1 VTNLGSRLKCL
12 LKVLQHLLRQLIC
25 LKIFFL
31 SRSCRHGYPVAPLIY
46 KLQAGKNDLKEIKLP
61 GELGGA
67 ELENKISMLTD
78 DTQLFNKYER
88 YVGK

>member
-1 VTNLGSRLKCL
+1 V
-12 LKVLQHLLRQLIC
+12 
-25 LKIFFL
+25 
-31 SRSCRHGYPVAPLIY
+31 
-46 KLQAGKNDLKEIKLP
+46 QAGKNDIKEIKLTD
-61 GELGGA
+61 ELGGA

>member
-1 VTNLGSRLKCL
+1 
-12 LKVLQHLLRQLIC
+12 
-25 LKIFFL
+25 
-31 SRSCRHGYPVAPLIY
+31 
-46 KLQAGKNDLKEIKLP
+46 LQAGKNDIKEIKLP

-88 YVGK
+88 YVGKSFNTLSKYEMASDQELIIIKQKLFIWRSSQ

>member
-1 VTNLGSRLKCL
+1 MIHLKNAELALNKTHSLYCE
-12 LKVLQHLLRQLIC
+12 QCHINSFC
-25 LKIFFL
+25 F
-31 SRSCRHGYPVAPLIY
+31 IY